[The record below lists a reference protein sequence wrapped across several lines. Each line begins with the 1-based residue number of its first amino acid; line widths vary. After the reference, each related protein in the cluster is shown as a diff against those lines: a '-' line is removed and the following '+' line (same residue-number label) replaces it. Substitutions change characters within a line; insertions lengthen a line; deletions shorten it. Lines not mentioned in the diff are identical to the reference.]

1 VARRAARAADTHEEL
16 RETVVELLDVSE
28 YPHVRMVVTAGAA
41 VHAGFGGGVYCMD
54 MANKL
59 GARKL
64 SLRQLWVIYKQT
76 AVARGFGSSRRE
88 LAVAHVAFY
97 SAARGALKELDYML
111 ENGEQDTALRT
122 IRRFGRQIKVIQ
134 ANRPRRKLQ

>member
-1 VARRAARAADTHEEL
+1 MR
-16 RETVVELLDVSE
+16 
-28 YPHVRMVVTAGAA
+28 RMVLTADER
-41 VHAGFGGGVYCMD
+41 VHAGFEGGVYCMD

-59 GARKL
+59 GGRKL

-134 ANRPRRKLQ
+134 GNRPRRKLQ